1 MIAPAWL
8 WVVFTIAGAT
18 GQSFRNAAQRSLT
31 GTLGTVGAT
40 HVRFLFGLPFG
51 LLALALVAVLAGPI
65 PTPNLPSLAWG
76 VFGAVA
82 QILATAL
89 MLAAM
94 QERSFVVTTA
104 YTKTEPVQ
112 VALFS
117 VIFLGE
123 HISGLVAA
131 AIVVATAG
139 VIVLSWPSRSGGEIF
154 SWRPA
159 ILGIVSGAF
168 FALAAVAFRGAIVAL
183 GDADFVAAATL
194 TLAIALTTQTLLLTA
209 WLLLR
214 DPQVMRAILKAW
226 RQSLAA
232 GFLGSFASEMWF
244 LAFAIKNPASV
255 RTLGLVEIIIAGLIS
270 RRLFA
275 QTPSLRDIAAMVLIF
290 AGIIA
295 LIAF

>member
-18 GQSFRNAAQRSLT
+18 GQSLRNAAQRSLT
-31 GTLGTVGAT
+31 DTLGTVGAT
-40 HVRFLFGLPFG
+40 HIRFLFGLPFG
-51 LLALALVAVLAGPI
+51 LAALAVLVALGSRI
-65 PTPNLPSLAWG
+65 PTPNAVSLAWCI
-76 VFGAVA
+76 FGAVA
-82 QILATAL
+82 QIVATAL

-112 VALFS
+112 VAVFS
-117 VIFLGE
+117 VVFLGE
-123 HISGLVAA
+123 HISALVAS
-131 AIVVATAG
+131 AIVVSTVG
-139 VIVLSWPSRSGGEIF
+139 VILLSWPSRSGGEIF

-159 ILGIVSGAF
+159 ILGVVSGAF

-183 GDADFVAAATL
+183 DSPDFVVAATL
-194 TLAIALTTQTLLLTA
+194 TLAITLACQTVALTA

-214 DPQVMRAILKAW
+214 DPAVMRAILKAW
-226 RQSLAA
+226 RGSLAA

-244 LAFAIKNPASV
+244 LAFALKTPASV

-275 QTPSLRDIAAMVLIF
+275 QTPSMRDVIAMVLIF

-295 LIAF
+295 LVAF